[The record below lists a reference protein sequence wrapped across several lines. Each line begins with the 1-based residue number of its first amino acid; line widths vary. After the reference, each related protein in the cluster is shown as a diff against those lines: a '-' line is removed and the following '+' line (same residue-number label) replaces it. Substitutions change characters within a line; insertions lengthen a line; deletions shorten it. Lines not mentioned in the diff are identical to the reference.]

1 MPMRTTWKGAV
12 SFGLVSIPVN
22 LYAATENRS
31 VSFHQVHAEDGGR
44 VQTKRVCSVDG
55 AEVPYRDIAK
65 GHETADGSTVLVTDD
80 DFASLQVPSAKLV
93 DVLEFVPLEAV
104 DPIYFDKTYYLEPQ
118 KGGIKPYLLLRD
130 ALHKSGHVAVAKI
143 ALRQRESLAL
153 LRVHADCL
161 VLSTMLWP
169 DEVRAPDFAF
179 LREDAP
185 TVRDAE
191 LAMAGSLIDSMAEDV
206 FDPRQFQDTYRQ
218 QLEELIA
225 RKAAGK
231 DAVSRPADKD
241 TGGTIVDLMSALTAS
256 IEASQRHREASTA
269 QDTSIGKKAP
279 TTKTAKKTVDTKT
292 SATKPAPKKAPAS
305 AATKAPANTAATSVA
320 KKASAKAPAS
330 KTAAKKAPAKKAPAR
345 KSTAG

>member
-1 MPMRTTWKGAV
+1 MPMRSMWKGAV

-22 LYAATENRS
+22 LYVATESRS
-31 VSFHQVHAEDGGR
+31 VTFHQVHAEDGGR

-65 GHETADGSTVLVTDD
+65 GHETADGTVVVLTDD
-80 DFASLQVPSAKLV
+80 DFATLQVPSTRAV

-169 DEVRAPDFAF
+169 DEVRSPDFAF

-185 TVRDAE
+185 PVRDAE
-191 LAMAGSLIDSMAEDV
+191 LAMAGSLIDSMSDEV
-206 FDPRQFQDTYRQ
+206 FDPRQYQDTYRL
-218 QLEELIA
+218 QLEALID
-225 RKAAGK
+225 RKVAGK
-231 DAVSRPADKD
+231 EAVRPPTADDA
-241 TGGTIVDLMSALTAS
+241 GGTVIDLMSALTAS
-256 IEASQRHREASTA
+256 IEASQRSREGSGAEPA
-269 QDTSIGKKAP
+269 KAP
-279 TTKTAKKTVDTKT
+279 
-292 SATKPAPKKAPAS
+292 
-305 AATKAPANTAATSVA
+305 ATKAPAAT
-320 KKASAKAPAS
+320 KA
-330 KTAAKKAPAKKAPAR
+330 AAKKAPAKKAPAT
-345 KSTAG
+345 KAPAATKAAAKKAPAKKAPAATKT

>member
-1 MPMRTTWKGAV
+1 MPMRSMWKGAV

-22 LYAATENRS
+22 LYVATESRS

-65 GHETADGSTVLVTDD
+65 GHETADGTVVVLTDD
-80 DFASLQVPSAKLV
+80 DFATLQVPSTRAV

-185 TVRDAE
+185 PVRDAE
-191 LAMAGSLIDSMAEDV
+191 LAMAGSLIDSMAEEV
-206 FDPRQFQDTYRQ
+206 FEPRQYQDTYRL
-218 QLEELIA
+218 QLEALID
-225 RKAAGK
+225 RKVAGK
-231 DAVSRPADKD
+231 EAVRPPTADD
-241 TGGTIVDLMSALTAS
+241 SGGNVIDLMSALTAS
-256 IEASQRHREASTA
+256 IEASRRGREGEDG
-269 QDTSIGKKAP
+269 QP
-279 TTKTAKKTVDTKT
+279 TTKA
-292 SATKPAPKKAPAS
+292 KAPAKAPATKAPATKAPATKAPATKAPAKKA
-305 AATKAPANTAATSVA
+305 AATKAP
-320 KKASAKAPAS
+320 
-330 KTAAKKAPAKKAPAR
+330 AKKAPAKKAAAA
-345 KSTAG
+345 KS

>member
-1 MPMRTTWKGAV
+1 MPMRSMWKGAV

-22 LYAATENRS
+22 LYVATESRS
-31 VSFHQVHAEDGGR
+31 VTFHQVHAEDGGR

-65 GHETADGSTVLVTDD
+65 GHETADGTVVVLTDD
-80 DFASLQVPSAKLV
+80 DFATLQVPSTKAV

-104 DPIYFDKTYYLEPQ
+104 DPIYFDKTYFLEPQ

-185 TVRDAE
+185 PVRDAE
-191 LAMAGSLIDSMAEDV
+191 LAMAGSLIDSMSDDV
-206 FDPRQFQDTYRQ
+206 FDPRQYQDTYRL
-218 QLEELIA
+218 QLEALID
-225 RKAAGK
+225 RKVAGK
-231 DAVSRPADKD
+231 EAVTPPTADD
-241 TGGTIVDLMSALTAS
+241 TGGTVIDLMSALTAS
-256 IEASQRHREASTA
+256 IEASRRTREGSGAE
-269 QDTSIGKKAP
+269 P
-279 TTKTAKKTVDTKT
+279 TT
-292 SATKPAPKKAPAS
+292 AP
-305 AATKAPANTAATSVA
+305 
-320 KKASAKAPAS
+320 
-330 KTAAKKAPAKKAPAR
+330 AAKKAPVAKAAATKAAAKKTPATKKTPAVKAAAKKTPATKAASTKAPAT
-345 KSTAG
+345 KAAASKKAAATQA